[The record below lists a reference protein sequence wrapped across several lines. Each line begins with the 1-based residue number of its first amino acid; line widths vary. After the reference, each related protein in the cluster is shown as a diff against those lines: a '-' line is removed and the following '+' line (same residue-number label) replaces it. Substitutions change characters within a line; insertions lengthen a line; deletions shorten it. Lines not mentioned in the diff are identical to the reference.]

1 MSDMW
6 IAQSRSRFDYVKVS
20 GDLDKTSFSNLRKQE
35 VRKQN
40 TSIAAQFSIVERD
53 GAITEKVCRIK
64 KDFLAS
70 VPVSTYVCIFMDVSC

>member
-40 TSIAAQFSIVERD
+40 TSNCFMSFSISGKRW
-53 GAITEKVCRIK
+53 GNH
-64 KDFLAS
+64 
-70 VPVSTYVCIFMDVSC
+70 